1 LFSREKE
8 IITIFLLLLAQ
19 AWAHGLQ
26 IWYARFTVV
35 FIQIYHRTCK
45 DETASVSI
53 KKASARY
60 FFVDP
65 HPPPWVNIDVKDRF
79 FQPLTNK
86 PTGGVMAEPI
96 RAPVAGKVISVLV
109 SPGDTVEENEEIMVL
124 EAMKMESS
132 VYAVAGGTIAE
143 IKIQPGDNVDEDD
156 VLMTLE

>member
-1 LFSREKE
+1 
-8 IITIFLLLLAQ
+8 
-19 AWAHGLQ
+19 
-26 IWYARFTVV
+26 
-35 FIQIYHRTCK
+35 
-45 DETASVSI
+45 
-53 KKASARY
+53 
-60 FFVDP
+60 
-65 HPPPWVNIDVKDRF
+65 
-79 FQPLTNK
+79 
-86 PTGGVMAEPI
+86 MAEPI